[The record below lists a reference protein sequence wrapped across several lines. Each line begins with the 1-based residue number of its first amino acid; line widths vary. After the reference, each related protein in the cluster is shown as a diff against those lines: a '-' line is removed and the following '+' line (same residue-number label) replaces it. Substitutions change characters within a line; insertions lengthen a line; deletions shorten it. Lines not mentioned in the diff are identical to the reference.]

1 MTNII
6 NDVGDVIS
14 ISESVLGELTKLLGM
29 LNVKDLDEFFNTVME
44 GPNAASSYLNKLLK
58 DGLRIFD
65 TDAGRLILQPLVE
78 GSMGVDYGELQ
89 RDSAGAVN
97 TLEGAIGFSLVLD
110 GVVAGIDAIIKPLF
124 GDRAP
129 EFILDSIKNIPQSL
143 GMGYFLGLTL
153 SNTFEVAVGT
163 PLQEAINIQKS
174 PSRLDIQTIRQAL
187 RMHKMTDAQATAYRA
202 KLGYPEADWAT
213 FLELGTSV
221 LALTDLQVAYEHG
234 LMSDGE
240 IKTYLE
246 SQGFSDFD
254 INLMMEVYLNNSETA
269 GGNIY
274 RTVARTAYLENAISS
289 EQFSG
294 ILTIAKVPKNSITL
308 ELAALDL
315 QKSIGL
321 KQLSAGD
328 LKVALEVGD
337 LSLSEVE
344 SKLKDLGY
352 SSSDIEL
359 IIKEWQGGGSVMK
372 PTVSAKTVIRYYN
385 SKVIS
390 RDQAVQLLSV
400 MGISSTDIE
409 SMLSGGGIIGSGYA
423 HIYNPATVIS
433 AYKDGVVNVDSAR
446 TLLEKIGVEP
456 ETVTL
461 MLTIAFYQMTHKTK
475 KASGVKSITAGD
487 LNEAYKLG
495 LGSDAW
501 LIREYVNIGYSQ
513 DNATL
518 LSAIEVTKVTGNPPI
533 GWEVLT

>member
-29 LNVKDLDEFFNTVME
+29 LNVNDLDEFFNTVME

-65 TDAGRLILQPLVE
+65 SDAGRLILQPLIE

-163 PLQEAINIQKS
+163 PLQEAINIQKL
-174 PSRLDIQTIRQAL
+174 PSRLDIQTLRQAL
-187 RMHKMTDAQATAYRA
+187 RMHKMTDAEATAYRA

-234 LMSDGE
+234 LMSEGE

-409 SMLSGGGIIGSGYA
+409 SMLNGGGIIGSGYA
-423 HIYNPATVIS
+423 HIYSPATVIS
-433 AYKDGVVNVDSAR
+433 AYKDGVVDVDSAR

-487 LNEAYKLG
+487 VNEAYKLG

-501 LIREYVNIGYSQ
+501 LIREYVNMGYSQ

>member
-29 LNVKDLDEFFNTVME
+29 LNVNDLDEFFNTVME

-409 SMLSGGGIIGSGYA
+409 SMLNGGGIIGSGYA
-423 HIYNPATVIS
+423 HIYSPATVIS
-433 AYKDGVVNVDSAR
+433 AYKDGVVDVDSAR

>member
-1 MTNII
+1 VTNII

-29 LNVKDLDEFFNTVME
+29 LNVNDLDEFFNTVME

-409 SMLSGGGIIGSGYA
+409 SMLNGGGIIGSGYA
-423 HIYNPATVIS
+423 HIYSPATVIS
-433 AYKDGVVNVDSAR
+433 AYKDGVVDVDSAR

>member
-1 MTNII
+1 VTNII

-29 LNVKDLDEFFNTVME
+29 LNVNDLDEFFNTVME

-409 SMLSGGGIIGSGYA
+409 SMLNGGGIIGSGYA
-423 HIYNPATVIS
+423 HIYSPATVIS